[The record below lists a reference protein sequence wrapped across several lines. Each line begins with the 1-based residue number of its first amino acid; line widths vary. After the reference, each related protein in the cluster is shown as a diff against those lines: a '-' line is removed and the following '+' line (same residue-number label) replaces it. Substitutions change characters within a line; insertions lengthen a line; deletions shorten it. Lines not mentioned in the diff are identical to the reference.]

1 MKDRIKEI
9 FFPLFALFVL
19 FNAELFTA
27 FFVITGI
34 TLDTGMRA
42 RQAIVIAVVAYSMLA
57 LDVVKR
63 RLNQRNVFQL
73 GVLGVILVLYMLT
86 GLFYRPSPEHV
97 LHRTYLMLYG
107 ALSIPSAY
115 VGMRLA
121 RGGYERRVLQFLP
134 FFLLLTTL
142 SIGYI
147 VIFRAVEGGILG
159 RAEGDVTTYQGASY
173 AMSFSCAY
181 CLFWLFFAD
190 QNKGALGKVM
200 YCCVLILAFVGG
212 IGCIVGGG
220 RGAFLHLVCSTSYI
234 IYRFLRRG
242 KRGNGIG
249 KYLLFFAGAIVMVY
263 LSIHFNI
270 FESAGAMR
278 VAGNLTIDYS
288 REYIRNVAI
297 NSFLRSPI
305 LGHGIGSVW
314 WEVGFYSHNVLID
327 FLVETGFIG
336 AVIMVVTVCVMLKRL
351 TRDSKINSFDM
362 FMLLVMLAM
371 MVEHTF
377 SGYWIASSNS
387 FLVFGYVFG
396 KRKMNNFRPEPPFV
410 GYYRM

>member
-19 FNAELFTA
+19 FNGELFTV

-42 RQAIVIAVVAYSMLA
+42 RQATLIAAISYLMMAV
-57 LDVVKR
+57 DVVKR
-63 RLNQRNVFQL
+63 RLNQRNFFQL
-73 GVLGVILVLYMLT
+73 GVLGLILVLYMLT
-86 GLFYRPSPEHV
+86 GLWHQYSPEHV

-107 ALSIPSAY
+107 ALCIPSAY

-121 RGGYERRVLQFLP
+121 RGGYEKKVLQFLP
-134 FFLLLTTL
+134 YFLLLTTL
-142 SIGYI
+142 SIGYV

-159 RAEGDVTTYQGASY
+159 RAEGDVTSYQGASY
-173 AMSFSCAY
+173 AMSFSCSY

-190 QNKGALGKVM
+190 QNKGAMGKLM
-200 YCCVLILAFVGG
+200 YCFVLGMVFVSG

-220 RGAFLHLVCSTSYI
+220 RGAFLHLVCSTGYI
-234 IYRFLRRG
+234 IYRILARNDRRNAIAKYFLLA
-242 KRGNGIG
+242 I
-249 KYLLFFAGAIVMVY
+249 GAIVMVY

-278 VAGNLTIDYS
+278 VSGNLTIDYS

-297 NSFLRSPI
+297 DSFLRSPI

-314 WEVGFYSHNVLID
+314 WEVGFYSHNILLD

-336 AVIMVVTVCVMLKRL
+336 ATIMVVTVCVMLKRL
-351 TRDSKINSFDM
+351 LRDSKTNSLDM

-371 MVEHTF
+371 IVEHTF

-387 FLVFGYVFG
+387 FLVFGYVYG
-396 KRKMNNFRPEPPFV
+396 KRRMSNCGYNPRFM